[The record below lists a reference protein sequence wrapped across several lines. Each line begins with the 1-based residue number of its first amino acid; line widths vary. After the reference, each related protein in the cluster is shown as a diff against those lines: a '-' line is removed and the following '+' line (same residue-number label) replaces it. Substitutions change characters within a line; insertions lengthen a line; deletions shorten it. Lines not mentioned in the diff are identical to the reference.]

1 MSMNRSEARGGILLL
16 SFLAV
21 LALLVV
27 GNELAAFLVSA
38 ACMLAAVWVL
48 YRHLGELT
56 DLSADNPKM
65 KTLKFVTVFNAALL
79 LLLILFVV
87 LTGTGV
93 VTLSEDGEAYLA
105 CALVTVLMLIFGN
118 ISPKLPFS
126 RHTGL
131 RLPWTVAD
139 EDTWIVA
146 HRILGYLALPA
157 ALLSVSGMLVISNAN
172 RRVMFCVGVCL
183 GWILIPSLLSY
194 VFYWRKFHGKA

>member
-1 MSMNRSEARGGILLL
+1 MNMGRSEARGGILLL

-21 LALLVV
+21 LALLIV

-38 ACMLAAVWVL
+38 ACMLAAIWVL

-56 DLSADNPKM
+56 DLSADNPKI
-65 KTLKFVTVFNAALL
+65 KTLKFVTVFNAVLL

-87 LTGTGV
+87 LTETGMV
-93 VTLSEDGEAYLA
+93 ALSEDGETYLV
-105 CALVTVLMLIFGN
+105 CALVTALLLIFGN
-118 ISPKLPFS
+118 ICPKLPFS

-139 EDTWIVA
+139 EDTWTVA
-146 HRILGYLALPA
+146 HRLLGYLALPA
-157 ALLSVSGMLVISNAN
+157 ALLCVSGTLLLPSAN
-172 RRVMFCVGVCL
+172 GRVMFCTGVFF
-183 GWILIPSLLSY
+183 GWILVASILSC

>member
-1 MSMNRSEARGGILLL
+1 MNMNRSEARGGILLL

-21 LALLVV
+21 LALLMV
-27 GNELAAFLVSA
+27 GNKLAAFLVSA

-65 KTLKFVTVFNAALL
+65 KTLKIVTVFDAVLL

-87 LTGTGV
+87 LMETGV
-93 VTLSEDGEAYLA
+93 VSLSGDSEAYLA
-105 CALVTVLMLIFGN
+105 CALIVALMLIFGN

-131 RLPWTVAD
+131 RLPWTVSD
-139 EDTWIVA
+139 EDTWVVA
-146 HRILGYLALPA
+146 HRLLGYLALPA
-157 ALLSVSGMLVISNAN
+157 ALLCVSGTLLLPSAN
-172 RRVMFCVGVCL
+172 GRVMFCTGVFL
-183 GWILIPSLLSY
+183 GWILAPSILSC